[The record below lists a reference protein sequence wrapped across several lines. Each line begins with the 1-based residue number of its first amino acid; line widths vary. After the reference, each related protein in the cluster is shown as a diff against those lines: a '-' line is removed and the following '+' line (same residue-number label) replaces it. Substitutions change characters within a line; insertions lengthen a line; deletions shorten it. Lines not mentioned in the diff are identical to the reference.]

1 MGEEQCF
8 KNEKIVPI
16 KRRNKNQPKC
26 FSLQVFS
33 RKKSNIL
40 ISRIN
45 NILISRINNILI
57 SRFKFQDFF
66 RISVLT
72 VSKAVVNL
80 QSTALCRDWKLEPKK
95 DALQ

>member
-16 KRRNKNQPKC
+16 KKRNKNQPKC

-40 ISRIN
+40 ISRKN
-45 NILISRINNILI
+45 NILISR
-57 SRFKFQDFF
+57 
-66 RISVLT
+66 
-72 VSKAVVNL
+72 
-80 QSTALCRDWKLEPKK
+80 
-95 DALQ
+95 

>member
-33 RKKSNIL
+33 RKKAI
-40 ISRIN
+40 
-45 NILISRINNILI
+45 
-57 SRFKFQDFF
+57 FGFHVKFRDFF
-66 RISVLT
+66 RISALT